1 MTISNT
7 FQENSSTVL
16 FYSAFSIWKILHMCI
31 FNSDQL
37 LLENVVT
44 ANGVKMPLVLN
55 KTHCWCTR
63 IDKYS
68 KWLRSNLMSWKGLNL
83 SFWRIRGAS
92 LHFWRLLFCILME
105 NLGGYTVVQTY
116 SADLPMYSRI
126 GQPLKGQFLQT
137 LHHKVREPF
146 FNSV

>member
-83 SFWRIRGAS
+83 SFWGIWGAS

-105 NLGGYTVVQTY
+105 NLGGIHCC
-116 SADLPMYSRI
+116 SDLPCRPTYV
-126 GQPLKGQFLQT
+126 LKDRATTQGPVLANT
-137 LHHKVREPF
+137 A
-146 FNSV
+146 S